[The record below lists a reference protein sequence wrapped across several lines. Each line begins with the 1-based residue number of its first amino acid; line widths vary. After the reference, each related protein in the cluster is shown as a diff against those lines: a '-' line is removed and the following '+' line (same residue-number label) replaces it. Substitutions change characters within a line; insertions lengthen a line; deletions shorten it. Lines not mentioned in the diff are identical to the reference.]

1 MDQINPHSRSDQYG
15 SRINRA
21 HSPILVNGIPILT
34 ILIGSIL
41 PMLPIAS
48 AVPLM
53 PPLGFIFLL
62 AWRIVRPGLLPVW
75 VGFPLGAFDDPF
87 SGQPFGSAI
96 LLWSIAM
103 IVVEVIEAR
112 FPWRTFVQDWLSMS
126 AIIASY
132 LLFAALFSGAPIS
145 LHGLIAI
152 GPQLLL
158 CVLLFP
164 IIARM
169 IARLDRLRLRRFK
182 RIGVTS

>member
-1 MDQINPHSRSDQYG
+1 MDQINPHSRSDEYG

-21 HSPILVNGIPILT
+21 HSPFLVIAIPILS
-34 ILIGSIL
+34 ILLSSIL

-48 AVPLM
+48 AVPIM
-53 PPLGFIFLL
+53 PPLGLLCLL

-75 VGFPLGAFDDPF
+75 VGFPLGAFDDLF

-96 LLWSIAM
+96 LLWSISM
-103 IVVEVIEAR
+103 IAIEIIEAR
-112 FPWRTFVQDWLSMS
+112 FPWRTFVQDWLMII
-126 AIIASY
+126 AIIISY
-132 LLFAALFSGAPIS
+132 LLAAALFSGAPITV
-145 LHGLIAI
+145 HGLIAL

-158 CVLLFP
+158 CILLFP

-182 RIGVTS
+182 RIGVIP